1 MKITLKEHPRARRG
15 IRRTRGAAGLAG
27 FMVAAYLSHKAGLT
41 TADLLA
47 RALLMGLAGHVAG
60 WALAVTYW
68 RGAVLAEIKD
78 RGLKVAGA
86 RPTTPVVRGSDME
99 SSRP

>member
-1 MKITLKEHPRARRG
+1 MKITLKEHPRAKRS
-15 IRRTRGAAGLAG
+15 IRRTRGAGGLAG
-27 FMVAAYLSHKAGLT
+27 FVISAYLSHKAGLT
-41 TADLLA
+41 AADLLA

-68 RGAVLAEIKD
+68 RGAALAEV
-78 RGLKVAGA
+78 RQAALKVAGP
-86 RPTTPVVRGSDME
+86 RPNTPAVRGSDME